1 MESQI
6 LKAFRHIAAND
17 SSFALKVLVD
27 FGKSVMDVTENDLIE
42 NLGSEA
48 IASLQQY
55 ADEMK
60 RRNSQFTSRIKRKGG
75 RP

>member
-6 LKAFRHIAAND
+6 LMAFRHIAAND
-17 SSFALKVLVD
+17 SSFALKVLAD
-27 FGKSVMDVTENDLIE
+27 FGKFVGDITEKDLIE
-42 NLGSEA
+42 RLDSTA

-55 ADEMK
+55 AKEMQRRRGVFK
-60 RRNSQFTSRIKRKGG
+60 RGIKRKGG